1 MRRGNITQAS
11 AGRGAQRERRTGS
24 ESPAAPELPRS
35 AGLGGWGV
43 TKVGALDQGRPLPSG
58 PPPRAPTWGRQ
69 HREASEQQQQRQ
81 RDPVRGRSALHE
93 AGGGGLAGGGA
104 DKDAGRGS
112 LAGARRGDS
121 ASPRTGRASAAKA
134 GPRGAVQLSRPG
146 RGRGEGAAEEGPRGA
161 GSPLLPGCL
170 PALDIWGHS
179 LPSPA
184 RRRGSG
190 PQLGVGAKT
199 PNFSLVGPKKGG
211 VHSPDALPPLLTP
224 HPYASETRSP
234 PHRPARGTR

>member
-1 MRRGNITQAS
+1 M
-11 AGRGAQRERRTGS
+11 GA
-24 ESPAAPELPRS
+24 
-35 AGLGGWGV
+35 V
-43 TKVGALDQGRPLPSG
+43 DQGRPLPSG
-58 PPPRAPTWGRQ
+58 SPPRAPTWGRQ

-112 LAGARRGDS
+112 LAGALLRDS

-146 RGRGEGAAEEGPRGA
+146 GGRGEGAAEEGPRGA

-184 RRRGSG
+184 RRGGSG

-211 VHSPDALPPLLTP
+211 SIRRMHSHPYSPHTLTP
-224 HPYASETRSP
+224 VKPDLLPTGRLQG
-234 PHRPARGTR
+234 PARYQRLAPPDSSEWARRD